1 MKKILLLFFIVLCLL
16 TFSPQLC
23 KSQPE
28 GKKAN
33 LEWFSNAKFGLFIH
47 WGLYSETAGMW
58 KGKPAKGGAHFMLYH
73 QIPLKEYA
81 LIANDFNPVDFNA
94 EEWVKAAKYAGMKY
108 LVYTTKHHDGFAM
121 YDSQCS
127 DFNIVKRTP
136 YKRDPLKELAQAC
149 KKEGIKLGLYYSLGR
164 DWEDPD
170 VPTNWPEKAGRS
182 NIWDYPDEDR
192 KDLNAY
198 VERKVKPQLRE
209 LLTNYGE
216 ITMMWFDT
224 PELITRKQ
232 SQEIKELIN
241 SLQPNCLINSRI
253 GNGLGDYSIV
263 EQRLTDKI
271 NLKPWEACIT
281 MSDSWDYNVFDK
293 GSKSPEMLIR
303 HLADIVSKGGNLL
316 LNIGPTGKGT
326 FPEFTSSGIE
336 AYHNWLEKNGEAI
349 YNTRPW
355 RTFGENW
362 NNTVSTEK
370 VNTEFNDAKFDGT
383 PQSNTPDFRF
393 TCKDKNLYV
402 IVRSIPENKYTISSI
417 LPSDKIQQ
425 ITLLENGEKVKWK
438 QTDKGLEIT
447 IPKRNNSQIP
457 VYTLKVELNL

>member
-1 MKKILLLFFIVLCLL
+1 MKKILTLFIIILCLL
-16 TFSPQLC
+16 TFNPQYS
-23 KSQPE
+23 KSQSE
-28 GKKAN
+28 GKEAN
-33 LEWFSNAKFGLFIH
+33 IEWFSNAKFGLFIH

-58 KGKPAKGGAHFMLYH
+58 KDKPAKGGAHFMLH
-73 QIPLKEYA
+73 HRIPLKEYA
-81 LIANDFNPVDFNA
+81 LISNDFNPVDFNA

-121 YDSQCS
+121 YNSQSS
-127 DFNIVKRTP
+127 DFNIVKKTP
-136 YKRDPLKELAQAC
+136 YKRDPLKELAEAC

-182 NIWDYPDEDR
+182 NTWDYPDEDA
-192 KDLNAY
+192 KNLDAY
-198 VERKVKPQLRE
+198 VERKVKPQLKE

-224 PELITRKQ
+224 PELITPKQ
-232 SQEIKELIN
+232 SKEIRELIV
-241 SLQPNCLINSRI
+241 SLQPACLINSRI

-281 MSDSWDYNVFDK
+281 MSDSWDYNIFDK

-316 LNIGPTGKGT
+316 LNIGPTGKGI

-336 AYHNWLEKNGEAI
+336 AYHSWLDKNGEAI
-349 YNTRPW
+349 YNTQPW
-355 RTFGENW
+355 RVFGENW

-393 TCKDKNLYV
+393 TSKDKNLYV
-402 IVRSIPENKYTISSI
+402 IVRSIQERTYTISSI
-417 LPSDKIQQ
+417 LPADKVQRI
-425 ITLLENGEKVKWK
+425 ILLENGEKVKWK

-447 IPKRNNSQIP
+447 VPERGITPFP
-457 VYTLKVELNL
+457 VYALKIELG